1 MKTSRL
7 LGSLVLACLVLT
19 ASQAVAQVT
28 VHYNDGDLF
37 LGFRSSDG
45 TQDYLVDIG
54 QPDQFVN
61 APSGGTIL
69 ITNPS
74 STDLA
79 TVFGADWYTRIDP
92 NTGRNAVLWAL
103 VGGRIFAGGVDMVDN
118 TLYSS
123 NPTDGTWPRRS
134 NSSQA
139 GTTSLT
145 DAQGTTFDGN
155 VSTPNCPTCII
166 QADGSAN
173 SYASFQPGGPNSGGI
188 SYQTWNPYNEGTPAM
203 TLTFD
208 RILPSS
214 TPGLPSQLL
223 GRLTLMNNGTV
234 LFTAGPI
241 AQGAFSRKT
250 HGAVGTF
257 DVPLPLTGTVGI
269 ECRIGPTYQMIINF
283 ATSVMVQ
290 SASVTSGSGMVSSFT
305 GSGTSTITVNLTGV
319 TDQQRITMTLHGV
332 NDGTH
337 TGDVPISMGVLIGD
351 VNGNGAVSAADVAL
365 TKSQVGATVGAG
377 NFREDVN
384 VNGTIS
390 STDVALVKSDVG
402 HALPP

>member
-1 MKTSRL
+1 MAY
-7 LGSLVLACLVLT
+7 LALT

-37 LGFRSSDG
+37 LGFRSTDG
-45 TQDYLVDIG
+45 TQDYLVNIG

-74 STDLA
+74 STDLS

-103 VGGRIFAGGVDMVDN
+103 VGGRIFAGGVDTVDN

-123 NPTDGTWPRRS
+123 NPSDGTWPRRS

-155 VSTPNCPTCII
+155 LSTPNCPTCII

-223 GRLTLMNNGTV
+223 GRLTLMDNGTV

-241 AQGAFSRKT
+241 AQSAFSRKT
-250 HGAVGTF
+250 HGAAGTF
-257 DVPLPLTGTVGI
+257 DIPLPVTGNVGI

-283 ATSVMVQ
+283 ATTVTAQ
-290 SASVTSGSGMVSSFT
+290 SASVTSGTGMVSSFT
-305 GSGTSTITVNLTGV
+305 GSGTSQITVNLTGV
-319 TDQQRITMTLHGV
+319 TDQQRITITLHAV

-337 TGDVPISMGVLIGD
+337 MGDVPISMGVLIGD

-365 TKSQVGATVGAG
+365 TKSQVGGTVGAG

>member
-1 MKTSRL
+1 MKRTMKTSRP
-7 LGSLVLACLVLT
+7 LGSLVLAYLALT

-37 LGFRSSDG
+37 LGFRATEGTGSD
-45 TQDYLVDIG
+45 QDYLVDIG

-74 STDLA
+74 STDLS

-103 VGGRIFAGGVDMVDN
+103 VGGRIFAGGVDTVDN

-123 NPTDGTWPRRS
+123 NPS
-134 NSSQA
+134 
-139 GTTSLT
+139 

-155 VSTPNCPTCII
+155 LSTPNCPTCII

-223 GRLTLMNNGTV
+223 GRLTLMDNGTV

-241 AQGAFSRKT
+241 AQSAFSRKT
-250 HGAVGTF
+250 HGAAGTF
-257 DVPLPLTGTVGI
+257 DIPLPVTGNVGI

-283 ATSVMVQ
+283 ATTVTAQ
-290 SASVTSGSGMVSSFT
+290 SASVTSGTGMVSSFT
-305 GSGTSTITVNLTGV
+305 GSGTSQITVNLTGV
-319 TDQQRITMTLHGV
+319 TDQQRITITLHAV

-337 TGDVPISMGVLIGD
+337 MGDVPISMGVLIGD

-365 TKSQVGATVGAG
+365 TKSQVGGTVGAG